1 MASSSRVFSVVSL
14 IVPDDVTDLLAIL
27 AKSLVALLTW
37 SGVSIMSSDRRAWT
51 ADAGTEEVVT
61 PPEAAA
67 SATRCLYEACGS
79 SERTRPQSLQVV
91 RRTILVDPLADTFK

>member
-1 MASSSRVFSVVSL
+1 MASSSRVFNVVSL

-67 SATRCLYEACGS
+67 SATRCLYEASGS